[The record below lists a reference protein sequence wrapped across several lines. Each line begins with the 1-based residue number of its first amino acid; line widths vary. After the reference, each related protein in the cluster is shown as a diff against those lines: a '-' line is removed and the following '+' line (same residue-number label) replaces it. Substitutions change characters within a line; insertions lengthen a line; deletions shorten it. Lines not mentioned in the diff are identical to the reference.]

1 VTAPSPGM
9 QEPLV
14 LIVDDSAVNLK
25 LARDVLGAAGFR
37 TLEAASAAEA
47 IALTEAELPDVILM
61 DVRLPDMSGADAAKA
76 LGSRKHTA
84 HIPVVALSA
93 LALESDTDWQ
103 LAGCAGHVTTPI
115 DVGRFPEQVRRYCV
129 QHGS

>member
-47 IALTEAELPDVILM
+47 IALTEAKLPDVILM
-61 DVRLPDMSGADAAKA
+61 DVRLPDMSGA
-76 LGSRKHTA
+76 S
-84 HIPVVALSA
+84 
-93 LALESDTDWQ
+93 
-103 LAGCAGHVTTPI
+103 TPPT
-115 DVGRFPEQVRRYCV
+115 FP
-129 QHGS
+129 